1 MLVHLTST
9 IFTKNTMTKKRIVKN
24 IVFIRASAIY
34 PDSRLEKELES
45 MVSAGYSVSVLAWD
59 RKNWLE
65 NVNPN
70 KKYQLFRIPLRAPVG
85 KLTILFWPIWWIIS
99 GIWLL
104 FHNWDVVHAADFN
117 CYPPSLIVAKIKR
130 KKLVYDI
137 YDFFPDTAPLPR
149 FLRSIAYFID
159 TFGMKYADRLIIVD
173 HCRLGQINHDGD
185 ESVCVLYNSPNDF
198 ESQNRN
204 KTNTDKFSI
213 FYGGTHQSDRDIL
226 SMLMVAKELPDI
238 EVIIAGG
245 GDPNIV
251 QQLSQVVDTM
261 PNARH
266 LGVLPYSEILSYS
279 QECDLLFAL
288 YDPSNR
294 NNKLA
299 SPNKLFEA
307 MMCGKPIIVNE
318 GVATADKVCEEN
330 CGLVVP
336 YGDYEA
342 LKEAVLT
349 LKNNPELRKELGEN
363 GRRAYET
370 KYNWKIMEKR
380 LLDLYASLEEK
391 Q

>member
-1 MLVHLTST
+1 MMQSFQRLNGKSSCV
-9 IFTKNTMTKKRIVKN
+9 RDV
-24 IVFIRASAIY
+24 VFLRGSAIY
-34 PDSRLEKELES
+34 PDSRLEKE
-45 MVSAGYSVSVLAWD
+45 VSSLSDAGYSVYVLAWD
-59 RKNWLE
+59 RKSWLK
-65 NVNPN
+65 NISSNLNYTLV
-70 KKYQLFRIPLRAPVG
+70 RIPLRAPVG
-85 KLTILFWPIWWIIS
+85 KFTILFWPIWWAIA

-104 FHNWDVVHAADFN
+104 FHKWDVVHAADFN
-117 CYPPSLIVAKIKR
+117 CYPPALLVAKIKR

-137 YDFFPDTAPLPR
+137 YDFFPDTAPLPGI
-149 FLRSIAYFID
+149 LRSIAYFVD
-159 TFGMKYADRLIIVD
+159 TRGMKYANRLIVVD
-173 HCRLGQINHDGD
+173 HCRLGQIDHEGD

-198 ESQNRN
+198 EN
-204 KTNTDKFSI
+204 KNQDKIGDGKFSI
-213 FYGGTHQSDRDIL
+213 FYGGTHQYDRDIL
-226 SMLMVAKELPDI
+226 SMVMVVKEHPDI
-238 EVIIAGG
+238 ELIIAGG
-245 GDPNIV
+245 GDPKIV
-251 QQLSQVVDTM
+251 QHLSEIVDTM

-279 QECDLLFAL
+279 QDCDLLFAL
-288 YDPSNR
+288 YDPSNK

-318 GVATADKVCEEN
+318 GVATADKVREEK

-336 YGDYEA
+336 YGDCEA
-342 LKEAVLT
+342 LKEAVLL

-380 LLDLYASLEEK
+380 LLDLYASLEKE